1 MADIEFT
8 NQPEIETTG
17 LSETVANDSDLKT
30 WLVDFVGEKH
40 DPEDGQVTVEMVVHT
55 MADEFPELLM
65 AIAEENWVRG
75 YQQAIHDVELGE
87 KLIHDEMAKK
97 QEEEQENDTA
107 EAD

>member
-17 LSETVANDSDLKT
+17 LAEAVANDSELKS

-40 DPEDGQVTVEMVVHT
+40 NPEDGQVTVEMVVHT

-87 KLIHDEMAKK
+87 KLIHDEMIKR
-97 QEEEQENDTA
+97 QEDEQENDSA
-107 EAD
+107 ESD